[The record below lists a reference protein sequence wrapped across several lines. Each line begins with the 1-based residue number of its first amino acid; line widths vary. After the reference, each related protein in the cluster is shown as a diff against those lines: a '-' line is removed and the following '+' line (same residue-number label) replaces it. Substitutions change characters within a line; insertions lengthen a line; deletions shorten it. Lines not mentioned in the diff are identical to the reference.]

1 MKKILYFSIILF
13 FMLQFIPLSKVS
25 GNFKEMPSS
34 LLDETEMLR
43 VVVVLDISGSMD
55 TYSFEGIDLPS
66 ELATLKVQ
74 IDSIL
79 NGQTHKDLL
88 EKEKQLLN
96 SEEMVN
102 ASRVYYETLDAV
114 NAWYVANGFGTSMDV
129 EESVQD
135 LLNTNGCY
143 SFYSS
148 YLLSSADVPEFESR
162 LEFACSKSVPA
173 GLKDQLLALIPLTN
187 SEYASLLTARNQAED
202 AYNDVRDAVGLSD
215 VSDDIYDYLD
225 ESGYYDLRN
234 EMNDLAPTYSIPK
247 KMELAK
253 QAGQILVELSRL
265 DEISAGI
272 PSEISLVTFSNYAKL
287 DTGFTSDFDQVD
299 TLIQNLE
306 TRNMTN
312 IGDGLTLALDQLE
325 PYADDGQPSI
335 IILLS
340 DGYSNMGMVAPDVL
354 INIPERTKAINTSIC
369 ALGIGQTEYDVDADL
384 LQGLAD
390 KSEGSYLFAKSGD
403 EIVNFFISCR
413 QEAIG
418 ASVTSFTGSIQQGEK
433 QEAGTVPVD
442 RDLEELSLTLSH
454 LEGDLNMQLVDPD
467 GEVVT
472 ADYPGVSDQKEDNV
486 QLIKIRNPK
495 QGDWVIE
502 VEALSIPSER
512 KSVIYTVVASQSA
525 RKVTPTPE
533 ATPTPDSIFQQYK
546 WYIIGGGTCLVGI
559 VFLIIIVVVAV
570 ILIRKRM

>member
-1 MKKILYFSIILF
+1 M
-13 FMLQFIPLSKVS
+13 Q
-25 GNFKEMPSS
+25 
-34 LLDETEMLR
+34 DEAELLR

-66 ELATLKVQ
+66 ELAALKAE

-96 SEEMVN
+96 TEEVVN
-102 ASRVYYETLDAV
+102 ASRVYYEAQDAV
-114 NAWYVANGFGTSMDV
+114 NDWYIANGYGNSMDV
-129 EESVQD
+129 ENSVRD
-135 LLNTNGCY
+135 LLDANGCY
-143 SFYSS
+143 SFYYN
-148 YLLSSADVPEFESR
+148 YLLTSLDVSEFESR
-162 LEFACSKSVPA
+162 LEYACSQSIPA

-187 SEYASLLTARNQAED
+187 SEYLSLITARKQAEESYYD
-202 AYNDVRDAVGLSD
+202 ARDSVGLSD
-215 VSDDIYDYLD
+215 VSDDIYNYLD

-234 EMNDLAPTYSIPK
+234 EINDLAPTYSIPT

-265 DEISAGI
+265 DEISEGI

-306 TRNMTN
+306 THNMTN
-312 IGDGLTLALDQLE
+312 IGDGLNIALDQLE

-340 DGYSNMGMVAPDVL
+340 DGYSNMGMVAPDML
-354 INIPERTKAINTSIC
+354 INIPERTQEINTSIC
-369 ALGIGQTEYDVDADL
+369 ALGIGETEYDVDADL

-433 QEAGTVPVD
+433 VEAGTVPVD
-442 RDLEELSLTLSH
+442 KDLEELSLTLSH

-495 QGDWVIE
+495 QGDWTIE

-512 KSVIYTVVASQSA
+512 KSVIYTVVASQSE
-525 RKVTPTPE
+525 RKVTPTPK

-546 WYIIGGGTCLVGI
+546 WYFIGGGACLVGI
-559 VFLIIIVVVAV
+559 VILIIIIVVAV
-570 ILIRKRM
+570 ILLRKRK

>member
-1 MKKILYFSIILF
+1 MKKIMYFSIILF
-13 FMLQFIPLSKVS
+13 FMLQFIPLSRAS
-25 GNFKEMPSS
+25 GNSLEKPSAMQ
-34 LLDETEMLR
+34 DEAELLR

-66 ELATLKVQ
+66 ELAALKAE

-96 SEEMVN
+96 TEEVVN
-102 ASRVYYETLDAV
+102 ASRVYYEAQDAV
-114 NAWYVANGFGTSMDV
+114 NDWYIANGYGNSMDV
-129 EESVQD
+129 ENSVRD
-135 LLNTNGCY
+135 LLDANGCY
-143 SFYSS
+143 SFYYN
-148 YLLSSADVPEFESR
+148 YLLTSLDVSEFESR
-162 LEFACSKSVPA
+162 LEYACSQSIPA

-187 SEYASLLTARNQAED
+187 SEYLSLITARKQAEESYYD
-202 AYNDVRDAVGLSD
+202 ARDSVGLSD
-215 VSDDIYDYLD
+215 VSDDIYNYLD

-234 EMNDLAPTYSIPK
+234 EINDLAPTYSIPT

-265 DEISAGI
+265 DEISEGI

-306 TRNMTN
+306 THNMTN
-312 IGDGLTLALDQLE
+312 IGDGLNIALDQLE

-340 DGYSNMGMVAPDVL
+340 DGYSNMGMVAPDML
-354 INIPERTKAINTSIC
+354 INIPERTQEINTSIC
-369 ALGIGQTEYDVDADL
+369 ALGIGETEYDVDADL

-433 QEAGTVPVD
+433 VEAGTVPVD
-442 RDLEELSLTLSH
+442 KDLEELSLTLSH

-495 QGDWVIE
+495 QGDWTIE

-512 KSVIYTVVASQSA
+512 KSVIYTVVASQSE
-525 RKVTPTPE
+525 RKVTPTPK

-546 WYIIGGGTCLVGI
+546 WYFIGGGACLVGI
-559 VFLIIIVVVAV
+559 VILIIIIVVAV
-570 ILIRKRM
+570 ILLRKRK